1 VSVCECV
8 RARVRVVFSWLP
20 VEQREK
26 QKSATTNSPVN
37 QQKQNEEAIID
48 MDNFLSLS
56 GFYLG
61 QMAER

>member
-1 VSVCECV
+1 VS
-8 RARVRVVFSWLP
+8 FFPDYQLNK
-20 VEQREK
+20 QREK

-48 MDNFLSLS
+48 MDNRLSLF